1 MAKPRPVERSVNQ
14 EGGRDGIGLSDGR
27 HLREGSGRAEAPIA
41 QAGAAR
47 FAQAEATT
55 TERRAHDAVLEPE
68 LVLVIPVPVDLG
80 VDIVAVQAL
89 GAGVEVV
96 AVFPGKVGLGNQ
108 VQQCHHG
115 AVQASLRD
123 DVERSSVRE
132 DSTACAIQVTRVGV
146 EDHPFLERD

>member
-1 MAKPRPVERSVNQ
+1 
-14 EGGRDGIGLSDGR
+14 
-27 HLREGSGRAEAPIA
+27 AEAPIA

-68 LVLVIPVPVDLG
+68 LVLVIPIPVDLG

-96 AVFPGKVGLGNQ
+96 AVFPGMVGLGNQ
-108 VQQCHHG
+108 VKQGYYG

-123 DVERSSVRE
+123 DVECFAVRE
-132 DSTACAIQVTRVGV
+132 DRAACSILVVRVGDEV
-146 EDHPFLERD
+146 QL